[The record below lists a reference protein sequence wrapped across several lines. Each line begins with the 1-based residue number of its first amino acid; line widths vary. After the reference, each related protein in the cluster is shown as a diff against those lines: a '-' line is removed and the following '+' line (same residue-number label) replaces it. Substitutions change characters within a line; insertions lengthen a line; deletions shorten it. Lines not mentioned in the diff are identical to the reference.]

1 MEVIIVI
8 LFCKRMGE
16 NSLLKL
22 EEMNLCGNC
31 VLTFTNIQTEI
42 EGI

>member
-22 EEMNLCGNC
+22 EDMNLCRKMSPD
-31 VLTFTNIQTEI
+31 L
-42 EGI
+42 